1 MRYANPAHLKA
12 ALDKIQREVSQAD
25 RWVAELKELKAQG
38 LLKDPSEESYMSQL
52 RGKWMAEEKA
62 ELEPLWKI
70 WAEEDG
76 LRRKQEKSNLEEYFE
91 NIDDDWSAIH
101 SKEDEIENLLTL
113 IKDDEINQKAYGPV
127 VLDGDHVYPLPVEL
141 F

>member
-1 MRYANPAHLKA
+1 MRYANAAYLKA
-12 ALDKIQREVSQAD
+12 ALDKIQGEVSQAD
-25 RWVAELKELKAQG
+25 RWVAELQELKAKG
-38 LLKDPSEESYMSQL
+38 LLKDPKEETYMSQL

-76 LRRKQEKSNLEEYFE
+76 IRRKQEKSNLEEYFE
-91 NIDDDWSAIH
+91 NIDNDWSAIH

>member
-1 MRYANPAHLKA
+1 MRYANAAYLKA
-12 ALDKIQREVSQAD
+12 ALDKIQGEVSQAD

-52 RGKWMAEEKA
+52 RTKWMKDE
-62 ELEPLWKI
+62 
-70 WAEEDG
+70 EEDF
-76 LRRKQEKSNLEEYFE
+76 RRSKFHNQDEVDEMRRELDYFDDLENELIYGHNIGKEEELANLLK
-91 NIDDDWSAIH
+91 WV
-101 SKEDEIENLLTL
+101 KEDAI
-113 IKDDEINQKAYGPV
+113 DQKAHGAA